1 MTDEELRKLRK
12 EKGMLIHERD
22 KYVSLLN
29 EKKLLEH
36 NDAVKR
42 YFELDKKLNDF
53 KRDYKNETRKTIVDR
68 LADHCR
74 ITSTNDIY
82 VYMGTYMY
90 NYMDDIEHG
99 STDYRVNKNDKHA
112 NYSLYR
118 NLENEEYVKILIS
131 ERAVFEEEH
140 IIITG
145 KKTIINEKYYYELRR
160 RFISDCINH
169 GEQYAID
176 ILSNDEENKVKKL
189 NKKCCK

>member
-12 EKGMLIHERD
+12 EKRRLINERD
-22 KYVSLLN
+22 QYISLLN
-29 EKKLLEH
+29 EKNLLEH
-36 NDAVKR
+36 SDAVKR
-42 YFELDKKLNDF
+42 YFELDKKLSEF
-53 KRDYKNETRKTIVDR
+53 ERDYEHETRKTIVDG

-90 NYMDDIEHG
+90 NFVTDIEH
-99 STDYRVNKNDKHA
+99 SSNDYRVNKNDKHA
-112 NYSLYR
+112 NYSLYK
-118 NLENEEYVKILIS
+118 NLENEEYVKILIH
-131 ERAVFEEEH
+131 ERAIFEEEN

-145 KKTIINEKYYYELRR
+145 KKTIINEKHYHELRI

-176 ILSNDEENKVKKL
+176 VLSNNEANKVKKL
-189 NKKCCK
+189 KKV